1 MKSAQSFGKFGIL
14 RKKSIANLRDV
25 FLVLTF
31 LTNKKTSP
39 ESRVVLETLV
49 FLLFFVFCPF
59 WFSRVLVFQDFIYWC
74 FRVNGQND

>member
-49 FLLFFVFCPF
+49 FLLFFCFLSF
-59 WFSRVLVFQDFIYWC
+59 LVFSSFGVSGFHILVLQSKWAE
-74 FRVNGQND
+74 